1 MKKFLVALTLAF
13 AGVAGFAQV
22 ATKPSIMVK
31 ASDSWHNKNNYG
43 KIYNQD
49 GADRFIP
56 NYSAAFLDDS
66 NGLRTV
72 VTTIGDLMLERE
84 YKMENMEQ
92 ILKDI
97 NQQATEEMAN
107 DTRSAAKS
115 SLDEVL
121 ATAKCDIVL
130 DVTWTVK
137 PFGLRKSVD
146 LELVALDSY
155 TNKQVA
161 TLQSTSEPAAS
172 FDMASALRECVSG
185 GFDGFCNDI
194 MNHFSDMATNGREV
208 SLLVRVDENSDVV
221 LSESDIDGMTLDEYI
236 EEWVAGNSVNGAYNL
251 SNSTDTRMQFKDVR
265 IPLFNEKGRAT
276 NTRQWARGLANAL
289 KAAGFAGTKADLN
302 GLGRAT
308 IYIAN

>member
-1 MKKFLVALTLAF
+1 MKKFLIALVFTF
-13 AGVAGFAQV
+13 VGVSGFSQI

-31 ASDSWHNKNNYG
+31 ASDSWYNKNGLG

-49 GADRFIP
+49 GAERFVP
-56 NYSAAFLDDS
+56 DYAAGFLDDS

-72 VTTIGDLMLERE
+72 VSTIGDLMLEHE
-84 YKMENMEQ
+84 FKLEVMEQ
-92 ILKDI
+92 VLKDI
-97 NQQATEEMAN
+97 QNQAAEEQAN

-121 ATAKCDIVL
+121 ATAKCDIIL

-146 LELVALDSY
+146 LELIALDAY

-161 TLQSTSEPAAS
+161 TLQSASEPSAS
-172 FDMASALRECVSG
+172 FDMAAALRECVAG
-185 GFDGFCNDI
+185 GFNAFCDDI
-194 MNHFSDMATNGREV
+194 MTHFADMATNGREV
-208 SLLVRVDENSDVV
+208 SLLIRVDENSDVI
-221 LSESDIDGMTLDEYI
+221 LSESEIEGSTLDEYI
-236 EEWVAGNSVNGAYNL
+236 EEWVTNNSVNSAYNIG
-251 SNSTDTRMQFKDVR
+251 NSTDTRMQFKDVR
-265 IPLFNEKGRAT
+265 IPLFNEKGKPT
-276 NTRQWARGLANAL
+276 NTRQWARGLQKAL
-289 KAAGFAGTKADLN
+289 KDAGFTGTKADMN